1 MLASGTV
8 ECPLLAI
15 FCATSPLHNSA
26 IGATS
31 GSSQGNEARH
41 NRRSD
46 ITQAEQ
52 NLADDKMR
60 AEIAK
65 MLTKTKQISVNTF
78 LAPFLAAAG
87 VIGATAAVIKIF
99 F

>member
-1 MLASGTV
+1 M
-8 ECPLLAI
+8 
-15 FCATSPLHNSA
+15 
-26 IGATS
+26 
-31 GSSQGNEARH
+31 
-41 NRRSD
+41 
-46 ITQAEQ
+46 TQAEQ

-65 MLTKTKQISVNTF
+65 MLAETKQISVNTF